1 MQKVIEYFI
10 KYPVAVRVFIIF
22 FVLFGFLGF
31 FSMKSS
37 FFPLTD
43 SEIVTISAVY
53 PGASPQ
59 EIEEGVV
66 VKIEDNLKGLVGVDR
81 VTSVSRENSATIT
94 VEKEKDADIDVVLA
108 DVKNA
113 VDRVP
118 SFPTG
123 MEPLVVAKVENI
135 RQTISFSVSGENI
148 DLSTLKQITR
158 SIENDLRALK
168 GISQVDVT
176 GYPEEEIEIAV
187 RETDLLAYNLS
198 FQEVAQAV
206 SRENILITGGN
217 IKTDAEEY
225 LIRANNRSYFADRIN
240 DIVVRSDNSGRV
252 IRLSDVASV
261 RDRFEET
268 PNASYFNGEL
278 SVNVNISNTN
288 SEDLVSTAEQVNR
301 YVENYNQSHNNV
313 QLNIVNDS
321 SITLNQR
328 TKLLL
333 NNAMF
338 GVILVFLVL
347 AVFLNIRMA
356 FWVGIGIPLSF
367 LGMFVFASQLGI
379 TINLLSLFGMIV
391 VVGIL
396 VDDGIVVAENIYQH
410 FERGK
415 SPVRAAIDGTMEV
428 IAPIFSSILTT
439 ILAFSIFLFLD
450 GRIGDFFSEV
460 SKIVMLTLAVSL
472 IEALLTLPAHIAHSK
487 ALVHDSDLD
496 PDKKSWIDKALDKF
510 KIVNHYGDVAMDF
523 MRDKIYVPV
532 LTAFMR
538 NKLITVSGLVALLI
552 LTLASMSSGII
563 GKSLFPRV
571 ASDRVVVTLAMPEG
585 TNAKITDSIISM
597 IEAKAWLVNK
607 DLTEKQSGHK
617 QVVENIIKRLGPGSS
632 NASLQ
637 INLLPGEERD
647 LESFV
652 ITNAVRDKVGL
663 VYGTETL
670 TFGFGGNFGGSPVSV
685 SLLGN
690 NIEELRLAK
699 SELKKSMTENPMLK
713 DVNDND
719 PEGIK
724 EIRVK
729 LKENA
734 YPVGLDYQT
743 VMAQVRNGF
752 FGFQAQRFQRGE
764 DEIKVWTRY
773 ERSNRSSIN
782 DLDDMRIISPTGER
796 VPFSEIAE
804 YEIVRGDVAINHLDG
819 LREIQVNADLEN
831 PKSNSGD
838 ILDDIKNN
846 VVPAIIKKHPSV
858 KASYEGQ
865 SREADKI
872 QKSAGKVSF
881 VIIFLIFVTIAF
893 TFRSMSQPI
902 ILMLLIPFNII
913 AVAWGHWLQ
922 DNTPVNILSWLG
934 IIALIG
940 VAVNDG
946 LVLID
951 KFNNLL
957 REGVKFEPALIQAGK
972 ARFRA
977 IFLTT
982 VTTVAGMA
990 PLLAE
995 KSRQAQFLKPM
1006 AISISYG
1013 IAFGTLLT
1021 LFILPIFLSFNNSLK
1036 GNVKWLITG
1045 KRVPREDLENAI
1057 KELKAEQ
1064 QDDEIN
1070 E

>member
-1 MQKVIEYFI
+1 MKKVIEYFI
-10 KYPVAVRVFIIF
+10 KYPVAVQVFIIF
-22 FVLFGFLGF
+22 FVLFGVFGFL
-31 FSMKSS
+31 SMKSS

-43 SEIVTISAVY
+43 SEIVTITAAY

-66 VKIEDNLKGLVGVDR
+66 VKIEDNLKGLVGIDR
-81 VTSVSRENSATIT
+81 VTSISRENSASIT
-94 VEKEKDADIDVVLA
+94 VEKEKEADIDVVLA

-135 RQTISFSVSGENI
+135 RQTISFSVSGKNI
-148 DLSTLKQITR
+148 GLATLKYITR
-158 SIENDLRALK
+158 DIENDLRGME
-168 GISQVDVT
+168 GISQVEIT

-225 LIRANNRSYFADRIN
+225 LIRANNRSYFGERLN
-240 DIVVRSDNSGRV
+240 DIVVRADKSGRV
-252 IRLSDVASV
+252 IRLSDVATV

-278 SVNVNISNTN
+278 SVNVNVSNTN
-288 SEDLVSTAEQVNR
+288 SEDLISTATQVNQ
-301 YVENYNQSHNNV
+301 YIETYNQSHNNI
-313 QLNIVNDS
+313 QLDVVNDS

-328 TKLLL
+328 TELLL
-333 NNAMF
+333 RNGMF
-338 GVILVFLVL
+338 GVTLVFLIL
-347 AVFLNIRMA
+347 AIFLNIRMA

-415 SPVRAAIDGTMEV
+415 SRVRAAIDGTMEV
-428 IAPIFSSILTT
+428 IAPIVSSIITT
-439 ILAFSIFLFLD
+439 ILAFSAFLFLD
-450 GRIGDFFSEV
+450 SRIGDFFGEV
-460 SKIVMLTLAVSL
+460 SKIVIITLTVSL
-472 IEALLTLPAHIAHSK
+472 IEALLILPAHIAHSK
-487 ALVHDSDLD
+487 ALVHEGDIG
-496 PDKKSWIDKALDKF
+496 PGKKNMFDRALDKF
-510 KIVNHYGDVAMDF
+510 KIVNHYGDRAMDF
-523 MRDKIYVPV
+523 MRDRLYVPV

-538 NKLITVSGLVALLI
+538 NKLITVSSLIAILI

-563 GKSLFPRV
+563 GRSLFPRI
-571 ASDRVVVTLAMPEG
+571 ASDRVSINLAMPEG

-597 IEAKAWLVNK
+597 IEANAWLVND
-607 DLTEKQSGHK
+607 DLTKKQTGNK

-652 ITNAVRDKVGL
+652 ITNAVRDKVGP
-663 VYGTETL
+663 VYGVETL

-690 NIEELRLAK
+690 NIEQLRLAK
-699 SELKKSMTENPMLK
+699 DELKKTMRENPMLK

-724 EIRVK
+724 EIRVN

-734 YPVGLDYQT
+734 YPIGLDYQT

-752 FGFQAQRFQRGE
+752 FGFQAQRFQRGQ

-782 DLDDMRIISPTGER
+782 DLDDMRIITPTGER

-831 PKSNSGD
+831 PNSNSGA

-846 VVPAIIKKHPSV
+846 VVPAILNKFPSV
-858 KASYEGQ
+858 KVSYEGQ
-865 SREADKI
+865 SREASKI
-872 QKSAGKVSF
+872 QKSASKVAL
-881 VIIFLIFVTIAF
+881 VILFLIFVTIAF
-893 TFRSMSQPI
+893 TFRSLSQPI
-902 ILMLLIPFNII
+902 ILMLLIPFSII
-913 AVAWGHWLQ
+913 AVAWGHLLHGF
-922 DNTPVNILSWLG
+922 PVNILSWLG

-940 VAVNDG
+940 VMVNDG
-946 LVLID
+946 LVLIH
-951 KFNNLL
+951 KFNSLL
-957 REGVKFEPALIQAGK
+957 REGVKFEEALIQAGRT
-972 ARFRA
+972 RFRA
-977 IFLTT
+977 ILLTT

-990 PLLAE
+990 PLLLE
-995 KSRQAQFLKPM
+995 GSRQAQFLKPM

-1013 IAFGTLLT
+1013 IAFASLLT

-1036 GNVKWLITG
+1036 GHVKWLRSG
-1045 KRVPREDLENAI
+1045 ERVPREELENSI
-1057 KELKAEQ
+1057 KELKAEEQ
-1064 QDDEIN
+1064 EDENIQ
-1070 E
+1070 

>member
-1 MQKVIEYFI
+1 MQKFIEYFI
-10 KYPVAVRVFIIF
+10 KYPVAVRVFILF
-22 FVLFGFLGF
+22 FILFGFLGF

-81 VTSVSRENSATIT
+81 VTSVSRENSALIT
-94 VEKEKDADIDVVLA
+94 VEKEKDANIDVVLA

-135 RQTISFSVSGENI
+135 RQTISFSVSGKNI
-148 DLSTLKQITR
+148 DLATLKQITR
-158 SIENDLRALK
+158 SIENDLRALD
-168 GISQVDVT
+168 GISQVDIT

-217 IKTDAEEY
+217 IKTEAEEY

-261 RDRFEET
+261 RDRFAET

-288 SEDLVSTAEQVNR
+288 SEDLVSTAEQVNQ
-301 YVENYNQSHNNV
+301 YVEKYNQSHNNV
-313 QLNIVNDS
+313 KLDIVNDS

-328 TKLLL
+328 TALLL
-333 NNAMF
+333 SN
-338 GVILVFLVL
+338 GLQGTLLVFIIL
-347 AVFLNIRMA
+347 AIFLNIRMA

-367 LGMFVFASQLGI
+367 LGMFVFANLLGI

-428 IAPIFSSILTT
+428 VAPILSSILTT

-487 ALVHDSDLD
+487 ALVHESDLD
-496 PDKKSWIDKALDKF
+496 NKGNFIDRTLDKF
-510 KIVNHYGDVAMDF
+510 KIVNRYGDKAMDF
-523 MRDKIYVPV
+523 MRDKFYEPV

-538 NKLITVSGLVALLI
+538 NKLITISGLFALLI

-607 DLTEKQSGHK
+607 DLTEKQTGHK
-617 QVVENIIKRLGPGSS
+617 QVVENIIKRLGPGTS
-632 NASLQ
+632 NASLE

-647 LESFV
+647 LESFI
-652 ITNAVRDKVGL
+652 ITNAVRDKVGP

-699 SELKKSMTENPMLK
+699 SELKKSMVENPMLK

-719 PEGIK
+719 PAGIK

-729 LKENA
+729 LKDNA
-734 YPVGLDYQT
+734 YPIGLDYQT

-782 DLDDMRIISPTGER
+782 DLDDMRIISPTGDR

-831 PKSNSGD
+831 PNSNSGA

-846 VVPAIIKKHPSV
+846 VVPAILKKYPSV

-872 QKSAGKVSF
+872 QKSASKVSF

-913 AVAWGHWLQ
+913 AVAWGHWIH
-922 DNTPVNILSWLG
+922 DFPVNILSWLG

-946 LVLID
+946 LVLVD
-951 KFNNLL
+951 KFNSLL

-982 VTTVAGMA
+982 ITTVAGMA

-1036 GNVKWLITG
+1036 GNIKWLITG

-1064 QDDEIN
+1064 EDDQITQ
-1070 E
+1070 

>member
-66 VKIEDNLKGLVGVDR
+66 VKIEDNLKGLIGVDR

-94 VEKEKDADIDVVLA
+94 VEKLKDADIDVVLA

-135 RQTISFSVSGENI
+135 RQTISFSVSGKNI
-148 DLSTLKQITR
+148 DLATLKQITR

-168 GISQVDVT
+168 GISQVDIT
-176 GYPEEEIEIAV
+176 GYPDEEIEIAV

-240 DIVVRSDNSGRV
+240 DIVVRAENSGRI

-261 RDRFEET
+261 RDRFAET

-288 SEDLVSTAEQVNR
+288 SEDLVSTAEQVNQ

-313 QLNIVNDS
+313 KLDVVNDS

-328 TKLLL
+328 TALLL
-333 NNAMF
+333 GN
-338 GVILVFLVL
+338 GLQGTLLVFIIL
-347 AVFLNIRMA
+347 AIFLNIRMA

-379 TINLLSLFGMIV
+379 TINMLSLFGMIV

-428 IAPIFSSILTT
+428 IAPILSSILTT

-487 ALVHDSDLD
+487 ALVHESDLAS
-496 PDKKSWIDKALDKF
+496 KRGLIDKALDKF
-510 KIVNHYGDVAMDF
+510 KIVNHYGDKAMDF
-523 MRDKIYVPV
+523 MRDKFYEPV

-538 NKLITVSGLVALLI
+538 NKLITLSGLFALLI
-552 LTLASMSSGII
+552 LTLASMSSGVI
-563 GKSLFPRV
+563 GKALFPRI
-571 ASDRVVVTLAMPEG
+571 ASDRVSITLAMPEG

-607 DLTEKQSGHK
+607 DLTEKQTGHK
-617 QVVENIIKRLGPGSS
+617 QVIENIIKRLGPGSS

-647 LESFV
+647 LESFI
-652 ITNAVRDKVGL
+652 ITNAIRDKVGL

-690 NIEELRLAK
+690 NIDELRLAK
-699 SELKKSMTENPMLK
+699 NELKKSMMENPMLK

-724 EIRVK
+724 EIRIK
-729 LKENA
+729 LKDNA

-831 PKSNSGD
+831 PKSNSGA
-838 ILDDIKNN
+838 ILDDIKENI
-846 VVPAIIKKHPSV
+846 VPSIINKYPSV

-893 TFRSMSQPI
+893 TFRSLSQPI

-913 AVAWGHWLQ
+913 AVAWGHWLH

-951 KFNNLL
+951 KFNRLL
-957 REGVKFEPALIQAGK
+957 REGVKFEEALIEAGRS
-972 ARFRA
+972 RFRA
-977 IFLTT
+977 ILLTT

-990 PLLAE
+990 PLLLE
-995 KSRQAQFLKPM
+995 ESRQAQFLKPM

-1013 IAFGTLLT
+1013 IAFGSLLT

-1036 GNVKWLITG
+1036 GNIKWLITG

-1064 QDDEIN
+1064 EDDQITQ
-1070 E
+1070 